1 MMIDPAT
8 HLLLHRQRQDERDRH
23 HRHRAAIRATQGTA
37 DAVPA
42 DSPPMAP
49 AWLQLLRSGRRRTA
63 RGSPTY

>member
-23 HRHRAAIRATQGTA
+23 RAAIRATQGTA
-37 DAVPA
+37 DAIPA

-49 AWLQLLRSGRRRTA
+49 AWLQLLRSGRRCTA
-63 RGSPTY
+63 LGSPTY